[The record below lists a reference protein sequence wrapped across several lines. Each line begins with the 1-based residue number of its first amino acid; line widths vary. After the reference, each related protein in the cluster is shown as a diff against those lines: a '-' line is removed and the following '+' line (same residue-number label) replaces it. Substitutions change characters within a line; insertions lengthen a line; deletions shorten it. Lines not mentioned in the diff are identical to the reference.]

1 MSWVDTEKRK
11 STKQQ
16 CNYKTLKII
25 RLQRGDDN
33 TFGFTTSWDK
43 REGVYV
49 DAITLGGTAHTNG
62 RLKIGDQLL
71 WIDEENIEN
80 ATHCE
85 VTEKLEKA
93 SDVVR
98 LVVSQTLNYKRFSR
112 VPTEFNEV
120 QLIPNLTASE
130 EPYAFEVHY
139 LINA

>member
-1 MSWVDTEKRK
+1 MAWVDTEKRK

-16 CNYKTLKII
+16 SNYKTLKII
-25 RLQRGDDN
+25 RLQRGDNN
-33 TFGFTTSWDK
+33 TFGFTTCWDK